1 MLWILF
7 TLNQYYVFIY
17 RHSVSSEQP
26 NSLSSAESFPHS
38 STSITSCPVQEENFT
53 TPSNFKTHAMFY
65 GENDPVPDLEQNVA
79 DLINSL
85 FWVVESKRLERSR
98 EKLEKVS
105 LILAPFEKKDFV
117 GTYLLCFFSH
127 SCMIL
132 FFL

>member
-1 MLWILF
+1 MHKICLVYRVYFICLF
-7 TLNQYYVFIY
+7 QRIY
-17 RHSVSSEQP
+17 TSCIFFFRNSLPSEQTDSLSSTDSFPQSVSS
-26 NSLSSAESFPHS
+26 NSSYPLH
-38 STSITSCPVQEENFT
+38 EENFT

-105 LILAPFEKKDFV
+105 LLLAPFEKKDFI
-117 GTYLLCFFSH
+117 G
-127 SCMIL
+127 I
-132 FFL
+132 

>member
-1 MLWILF
+1 MTF
-7 TLNQYYVFIY
+7 VFFIKNNCGTKIF
-17 RHSVSSEQP
+17 RHSVPSEATD
-26 NSLSSAESFPHS
+26 SLSSVDSFPHS
-38 STSITSCPVQEENFT
+38 SSSVTSIPIPEENFT

-65 GENDPVPDLEQNVA
+65 GENDPIPDLEQNVA

-117 GTYLLCFFSH
+117 GK
-127 SCMIL
+127 IL
-132 FFL
+132 FVT